1 MKVWLDLPDDVAA
14 LLIEKGQ
21 DIPRAALE
29 ALAVD
34 AYRTNRITGYQL
46 GQLLA
51 IPSRYDLDGFL
62 KRHGVPLDYTIE
74 EFEREGDASA
84 RLRDQRETERTPL
97 QVRERPPE

>member
-34 AYRTNRITGYQL
+34 AYRTSRITGYQL

-51 IPSRYDLDGFL
+51 IPSRYELDGFL

-84 RLRDQRETERTPL
+84 RLRDQRETARTPL